1 MANNIQKSINDAI
14 STIVS
19 RRIDALALDK
29 TVIGIIDSYVDPGQ
43 GIYKIKC
50 DGGYFNAR
58 SQSEDAIYQKGMS
71 VYVQIPQNDMTKEK
85 LIISRANTFRNEI
98 QADVTVSAINNF
110 SIIGTNLLKNT
121 NIIENSG
128 LGIRSY
134 HNPEEENENTIS
146 HRVRSLYGEGYYY
159 ELLDED
165 IFNLYKKDA
174 TALMVEADFRTA
186 LSEQQRQQTSG
197 VYGIGLDLKFE
208 NTNFSIG
215 ETQGEIFDYY
225 ADLVQGVITIIDNS
239 GQYVSAGN
247 QKVINYSS
255 QLEENLNIDSITI
268 AALQSEGGLLDQ
280 YKNYISSIVDVFKTS
295 GEIKDIDNSWLET
308 MNSYLILLDD
318 LKNQT
323 FENKEE
329 LKKNYYEWK
338 EEEIASPRY
347 NNVAFVL
354 DSNNMTGNPY
364 NYSDWSTQYA
374 IFSVDMKTLAGI
386 NDILFYKDGFEIDE
400 EKCTHDNTGRQ
411 VPREDLFIKNIKVY
425 ALKPISAENGDYRL
439 EISSPD
445 GLIFNSLSEEES
457 LQAIA
462 KVTKAYYQNLTE
474 QCGFYWFK
482 KSRSVTNV
490 SSKDF
495 HRFGGTGWAYL
506 PDKGNSKKIT
516 LIAAENKAYDNLYKC
531 VAVIGESTVLLQEFH
546 VYNFAVNTK
555 LKISSDLGVKFSFDS
570 GSPLLTCL
578 INDKESEE
586 IENENY
592 HYYWAMVVN
601 GQRIF
606 LNEKMKT
613 IVDNTTSITDIVGML
628 SFNSLIKGIK
638 FYDHEE
644 ELTENFELATR
655 ILYPISNIGLENN
668 VTFECYV
675 EQKFNNEYA
684 EIGYATLTLSNS
696 TNAAINGYRIVIE
709 NGDQVFQYDEYGN
722 SPIAEKLKDPIQIK
736 PLICHFFNPTGLE
749 IPNGNYILNWIVPI
763 NNSMLIPQNPERL
776 IENPAT
782 KLKEIDNT
790 STQFVFNI
798 AEFYNEENQNN
809 QVTCQV
815 IFNGEA
821 VNKDTNLLFTKVGE
835 NGTNG
840 TDIVARIIPR
850 NVRWIYDSGAWSVA
864 EGNTILDKE
873 PLTLYRSIDSSNRIK
888 LTLNNGRHSLTDQT
902 QINLVPSGVSTH
914 LYLKNEEIPSNN
926 IDTIWNISGST
937 QTTRNNNGKY
947 LDVDNIV
954 DISGFTNSTV
964 IWDDTLTE
972 NRALENYILKAKM
985 RYEEKEYYAFYPL
998 CVIRYPGALPNINRL
1013 SIDKEMLLKE
1023 ITYNADGRNPVYN
1036 HSQGVKINNLSS
1048 GAYIKWKAL
1057 GGTLEG
1063 QIDTVPDFKLIAEK
1077 NQKRNSAVTEITTPA
1092 GVDTIYILPN
1102 DDYNG
1107 ANCNNRVVAEVW
1119 KNNSLVATVIVPI
1132 YIHLNTFGLASLN
1145 AWDGNTVTIDEDG
1158 GYVMAPQV
1166 GAGEKDGNN
1175 RFTGILMGKTETST
1189 GHGEKEKQVGLFGYA
1204 HGLQSI
1210 FLDAETGNATFGL
1223 PDGYKLN
1230 SNLEPESLEDNYS
1243 EGRIEL
1249 RPGDVSS
1256 IGGWKIGRRSLFY
1269 ATNADTETKII
1280 NGKPYP
1286 PGSVLPDL
1294 EKGNEKTH
1302 EKDIGPK
1309 DSGILLSA
1317 NNIYKEN
1324 NQNKIGNNPY
1334 VSLKSRPLI
1343 VKNSQD
1349 HEGPYDIDNTTGN
1362 SPLVNG
1368 DSLELQL
1375 DPNQSSIFTIYRH
1388 YIKGNKWTRSP
1399 LVGINAEGRFYSNA
1413 LQDEETA
1420 LNLNYIAAFGEGV
1433 IQQKYTGIYIGT
1445 SGRTFFKAFVDAN
1458 EETKISPLRI
1468 SGSKDGT
1475 QDGNSY
1481 ERPITLHGKSIS
1493 LYASDGDDDHKIDP
1507 ITDSKLNISNEGF
1520 IAGNFTRDSA
1530 YPNDPDKS
1538 IDTATIKLINS
1549 ASSGKDSQ
1557 IMAPNNFYLKTR
1569 TNNSALGNI
1578 YLQTINRGTTDAIRS
1593 YLTLEQN
1600 GEAKI
1605 QGWTNSNI
1613 YAQNGNINL
1622 YAKTNGTTDSYL
1634 ILAKSGGNSNNTTLH
1649 AYKNIIL
1656 DAADDGTVNINNKA
1670 ENKLLIDSTI
1680 TVLRRE
1686 ATRTFGGYTN
1696 LRSQLYLSDG
1706 VTNDSS
1712 GTTYLDAINQLGI
1725 RSIGNSWIVTKGNSF
1740 QTVVGEDNKSKTTL
1754 TLNTGANWNGGSA
1767 PADNTNSFSI
1777 INTHLGGIQFRSGVK
1792 PGYANTQKNN
1802 LITGGTYTF
1811 DSAALT
1817 GNAAGTNNTNGGLY
1831 FNWGY
1836 FPGRMFANSA
1846 HTGNINYVDTS
1857 IYATHKIVS
1866 NSDVWYANGSSN
1878 SHISLRNHTHPF
1890 SKGVTVKVHNSSSS
1904 SSSITQGG
1912 VGSNA
1917 TIDVYARATC
1927 GHYASVSNTW
1937 VSGKTATIKY
1947 ARFSSRTVTSSD
1959 IGRTMYVQ
1967 ETDDYTTVTLGEGEW
1982 SGWQIGVS
1990 SIDATANASA
2000 SLNGSNAYVISEG
2013 AGSVTVQGTCGTPNF
2028 QTA

>member
-98 QADVTVSAINNF
+98 QADVTVSVINNF

-134 HNPEEENENTIS
+134 HNPEEENESTIS

-225 ADLVQGVITIIDNS
+225 ANLVQGVITIIDNS

-280 YKNYISSIVDVFKTS
+280 YKNYISSIVDIFETS

-308 MNSYLILLDD
+308 MNSYLVLLDD

-374 IFSVDMKTLAGI
+374 IFSVDMKTLVGI
-386 NDILFYKDGFEIDE
+386 NDILFYKDGFEVDE

-411 VPREDLFIKNIKVY
+411 IPREDLFIKNIKVY

-439 EISSPD
+439 EISSPN

-457 LQAIA
+457 LQTVA

-495 HRFGGTGWAYL
+495 HRFGGTSWAYL
-506 PDKGNSKKIT
+506 PDKGNGKKIT
-516 LIAAENKAYDNLYKC
+516 LTAAENKAYDNLYKC
-531 VAVIGESTVLLQEFH
+531 VAVIGESTVLSQEFH

-578 INDKESEE
+578 IDDKESEKIDGE
-586 IENENY
+586 ENY

-601 GQRIF
+601 GQRTF
-606 LNEKMKT
+606 LNEKLKT
-613 IVDNTTSITDIVGML
+613 IVDGTTSITDIVGML

-644 ELTENFELATR
+644 ELTENFERATR

-749 IPNGNYILNWIVPI
+749 IPNGNYTLNWIVPI
-763 NNSMLIPQNPERL
+763 NNSMLTPRNPERL

-840 TDIVARIIPR
+840 TDVVARIIPR

-873 PLTLYRSIDSSNRIK
+873 PLTLYHSIDSSNKIK
-888 LTLNNGRHSLTDQT
+888 LTLNNGRHSISDQT
-902 QINLVPSGVSTH
+902 QINLVPSGLSAH

-926 IDTIWNISGST
+926 IDIIWNISGST

-947 LDVDNIV
+947 LDVNNTV

-964 IWDDTLTE
+964 IWDDTLIE
-972 NRALENYILKAKM
+972 NKALENYILKAKM
-985 RYEEKEYYAFYPL
+985 KYEEKEYYAFYPL

-1048 GAYIKWKAL
+1048 GAYIKWKVL

-1077 NQKRNSAVTEITTPA
+1077 NQKRNSAATEIITPA

-1119 KNNSLVATVIVPI
+1119 KNNNLIATVIVPI
-1132 YIHLNTFGLASLN
+1132 YMHLNTFGLASLN
-1145 AWDGNTVTIDEDG
+1145 AWDGNTVTIDENDG
-1158 GYVMAPQV
+1158 YIMAPQV

-1269 ATNADTETKII
+1269 ATNAGTETKII
-1280 NGKPYP
+1280 NGKSYP

-1334 VSLKSRPLI
+1334 VSLKSRPLK
-1343 VKNSQD
+1343 VWNG
-1349 HEGPYDIDNTTGN
+1349 EGTKPADADIDNSTGN

-1388 YIKGNKWTRSP
+1388 YIKSNKWTRSP

-1413 LQDEETA
+1413 LQDEETS
-1420 LNLNYIAAFGEGV
+1420 LNLSYVAAFGEGV
-1433 IQQKYTGIYIGT
+1433 VDQKYTGVYIGAEN
-1445 SGRTFFKAFVDAN
+1445 RTFFKAFVDRTEDYEN
-1458 EETKISPLRI
+1458 DPTPLRI
-1468 SGSKDGT
+1468 T
-1475 QDGNSY
+1475 GNMY
-1481 ERPITLHGKSIS
+1481 RDEYHRPITLHGKSIS
-1493 LYASDGDDDHKIDP
+1493 LYANDGDNDHKIDRV
-1507 ITDSKLNISNEGF
+1507 TDSRLNISHEGF
-1520 IAGNFTRDSA
+1520 IAGNFTRNSA
-1530 YPNDPDKS
+1530 YPKDPDKS

-1549 ASSGKDSQ
+1549 TSSGKDSQ
-1557 IMAPNNFYLKTR
+1557 IMVPNNFYLKTR

-1578 YLQTINRGTTDAIRS
+1578 YLQTINRGTTDVIRS

-1613 YAQNGNINL
+1613 YAQNGNVNL
-1622 YAKTNGTTDSYL
+1622 YARTNGTTDSYL

-1656 DAADDGTVNINNKA
+1656 DAADDGTININNKA
-1670 ENKLLIDSTI
+1670 ENKLLIDSTV

-1696 LRSQLYLSDG
+1696 LRSQLYL
-1706 VTNDSS
+1706 NDNTGEENSTS
-1712 GTTYLDAINQLGI
+1712 YLDAINKLGI

-1740 QTVVGEDNKSKTTL
+1740 QTVVGEDSKSKTTL
-1754 TLNTGANWNGGSA
+1754 TLTTGANWNGGSA

-1802 LITGGTYTF
+1802 LITNGTYTF

-1817 GNAAGTNNTNGGLY
+1817 GNAAGANNTNGGLY

-1846 HTGNINYVDTS
+1846 HTGNINYVDTG
-1857 IYATHKIVS
+1857 IYSTYKIVS
-1866 NSDVWYANGSSN
+1866 NFDVWYASGSSS
-1878 SHISLRNHTHPF
+1878 SHISLKNHTHSF
-1890 SKGVTVKVHNSSSS
+1890 SKGVIVKVHNSSSS

-1912 VGSNA
+1912 VGNNA
-1917 TIDVYARATC
+1917 TIDVYARAILGGSGAWANASNGTINSISMNLTWTGPDNEIHERNISIAPGNTYTAYNPYISVYVNSGVDQDSPNVSYGC
-1927 GHYASVSNTW
+1927 GHYA
-1937 VSGKTATIKY
+1937 
-1947 ARFSSRTVTSSD
+1947 
-1959 IGRTMYVQ
+1959 YVA
-1967 ETDDYTTVTLGEGEW
+1967 D
-1982 SGWQIGVS
+1982 
-1990 SIDATANASA
+1990 
-2000 SLNGSNAYVISEG
+2000 EG
-2013 AGSVTVQGTCGTPNF
+2013 AGSVTVQGTSGAPNS
-2028 QTA
+2028 QTT

>member
-239 GQYVSAGN
+239 GQYVSAGS

-255 QLEENLNIDSITI
+255 QLEEDLNTDSITI
-268 AALQSEGGLLDQ
+268 TALQSEGGFLDQ
-280 YKNYISSIVDVFKTS
+280 YKNYISSIVDVFETS

-386 NDILFYKDGFEIDE
+386 NDILFYKDGFEVDE

-411 VPREDLFIKNIKVY
+411 IPREDLFIKNIKVY

-439 EISSPD
+439 EISSPN
-445 GLIFNSLSEEES
+445 GLIFNSLSEEEN
-457 LQAIA
+457 LQAVA

-506 PDKGNSKKIT
+506 PDKGNGKKIT
-516 LIAAENKAYDNLYKC
+516 LTAAENKAYDNLYKC

-546 VYNFAVNTK
+546 VYNFAVNIK

-570 GSPLLTCL
+570 GNPLLTCL

-644 ELTENFELATR
+644 EITENFELATR

-749 IPNGNYILNWIVPI
+749 IPNGNYTLNWIVPI

-840 TDIVARIIPR
+840 TDVVARIIPR
-850 NVRWIYDSGAWSVA
+850 NVRWIYDGGAWSVA

-873 PLTLYRSIDSSNRIK
+873 PLTLYRSIDSSNKVK
-888 LTLNNGRHSLTDQT
+888 LTLNNGRHSITDQT
-902 QINLVPSGVSTH
+902 QINLVPSGVSAH

-947 LDVDNIV
+947 LDVDNMV
-954 DISGFTNSTV
+954 DISGFTSSTV
-964 IWDDTLTE
+964 IWDDTLIE

-1013 SIDKEMLLKE
+1013 SIDKGMLLKE

-1036 HSQGVKINNLSS
+1036 HSQGVKINNLPSR
-1048 GAYIKWKAL
+1048 AYIKWKAL

-1063 QIDTVPDFKLIAEK
+1063 QIDIVPDFKLIAEK
-1077 NQKRNSAVTEITTPA
+1077 NQKRNSAATEITTA
-1092 GVDTIYILPN
+1092 ADVDTIYILPN

-1132 YIHLNTFGLASLN
+1132 YMHLNTFGLASLN
-1145 AWDGNTVTIDEDG
+1145 AWDGNTVTIDENN

-1269 ATNADTETKII
+1269 ATNASTETKII
-1280 NGKPYP
+1280 NGKSYP

-1445 SGRTFFKAFVDAN
+1445 SGRTFFKAFVDAD
-1458 EETKISPLRI
+1458 EETKISSLRI

-1481 ERPITLHGKSIS
+1481 ERPIALYGRDIL
-1493 LYASDGDDDHKIDP
+1493 LYANDNDIGHKLSEQ
-1507 ITDSKLNISNEGF
+1507 TNSKLIINHSGF
-1520 IAGNFTRDSA
+1520 IAGNFETNPIPKINEKGEEEEDFDNA
-1530 YPNDPDKS
+1530 
-1538 IDTATIKLINS
+1538 IDVASIKLINS
-1549 ASSGKDSQ
+1549 TASGKNSQ
-1557 IMAPNNFYLKTR
+1557 IMVPNNFYLKTR

-1605 QGWTNSNI
+1605 QGWTNSNV

-1622 YAKTNGTTDSYL
+1622 YARTNGTTDSYL

-1656 DAADDGTVNINNKA
+1656 DAADDGTININNKA
-1670 ENKLLIDSTI
+1670 ENKLLIDSTV

-1696 LRSQLYLSDG
+1696 LRSQLYLSDNTG
-1706 VTNDSS
+1706 DENSTS
-1712 GTTYLDAINQLGI
+1712 YLDAINKLGI

-1740 QTVVGEDNKSKTTL
+1740 QTVVGEDGKSKTTL
-1754 TLNTGANWNGGSA
+1754 TLTTGANWNGGSA

-1802 LITGGTYTF
+1802 LITNGTYTF

-1836 FPGRMFANSA
+1836 FPGRMFANST

-1866 NSDVWYANGSSN
+1866 NSDVWYASGSSS
-1878 SHISLRNHTHPF
+1878 SHISLKNHTHPF
-1890 SKGVTVKVHNSSSS
+1890 SKGVTVKVYSDSSTYISL
-1904 SSSITQGG
+1904 TNAGA
-1912 VGSNA
+1912 GSNA
-1917 TIDVYARATC
+1917 SLAIGVVPWSQASASYTGGNFEGGTIYGRVRANNDEGWDDITLWVDSD
-1927 GHYASVSNTW
+1927 GNVTASN
-1937 VSGKTATIKY
+1937 SGFY
-1947 ARFSSRTVTSSD
+1947 FRSST
-1959 IGRTMYVQ
+1959 GF
-1967 ETDDYTTVTLGEGEW
+1967 
-1982 SGWQIGVS
+1982 GVS
-1990 SIDATANASA
+1990 SI
-2000 SLNGSNAYVISEG
+2000 NAYVSSHNYG
-2013 AGSVTVQGTCGTPNF
+2013 VTLPDNKTVSVTGTSGTPNF